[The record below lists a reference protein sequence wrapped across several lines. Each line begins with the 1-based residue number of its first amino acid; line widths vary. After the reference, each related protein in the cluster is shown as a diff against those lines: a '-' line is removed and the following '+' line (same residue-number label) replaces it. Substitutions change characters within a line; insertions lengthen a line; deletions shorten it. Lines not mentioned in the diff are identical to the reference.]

1 MIWKVGGLVCPSPRR
16 NVLWPW
22 KGCGFTAARSVLRSP
37 FSVLRGASAPHMHLC
52 QRPIIRLPKSQNH
65 PISQHTIRHP
75 QALSFGKSLVLL
87 EGLRLIPYMM
97 SDKARNGRRRARSAA
112 KPPSNQLI
120 SRMLHWSTH
129 VFAIPIFLG
138 QYCRFPFFWAATPP
152 FCYTVG

>member
-1 MIWKVGGLVCPSPRR
+1 MFGRLEAWFVRRPAGTFCGRGRVAALPLHAPFSGAPRR
-16 NVLWPW
+16 PTCTFAKDLS
-22 KGCGFTAARSVLRSP
+22 FDSP
-37 FSVLRGASAPHMHLC
+37 NR
-52 QRPIIRLPKSQNH
+52 KNH

-75 QALSFGKSLVLL
+75 QALSIGKSLVLL

-97 SDKARNGRRRARSAA
+97 SDKARNGGRRARSAA